1 MPLSLPYRLSWRVEG
16 MPQIYIMAVIT
27 LAVSLFLW
35 AGLTY
40 LFNGHQKQY
49 FWLLLLGLPLS
60 AAANLLLK
68 PQAVSA
74 VGSAAH
80 VQPGLGLAAPIWFL
94 AFKVVVTPLIEEAIK
109 VLPLLLMSAWRM
121 VTSRVHA
128 LWVGFVL
135 GVSFGLG
142 EAGFIAYAVAQ
153 NDAYDSLPWYAFTGF
168 LNERIMACFAHGV
181 LTAILVIGMQRG
193 GRYIFYGYL
202 TAVGL
207 HLFLNAPT
215 VMYQVKW
222 ISYELYNMSI
232 VIPFIVLAVI
242 FERMRRETR
251 ESKDD
256 QGSKEIVYWKRG
268 AADAKHS

>member
-1 MPLSLPYRLSWRVEG
+1 MH
-16 MPQIYIMAVIT
+16 QIYIMAVIT

-40 LFNGHQKQY
+40 LFTGLQKRF

-60 AAANLLLK
+60 AVANLLLK
-68 PQAVSA
+68 PQAIIA

-80 VQPGLGLAAPIWFL
+80 VQSGLGLAAPIWFL
-94 AFKVVVTPLIEEAIK
+94 AFKVLVTPLVEEAIK
-109 VLPLLLMSAWRM
+109 VLPLLLRSAWRM
-121 VTSRVHA
+121 VTSRA
-128 LWVGFVL
+128 NSFWVGFVL

-153 NDAYDSLPWYAFTGF
+153 NDVYDSLPWYAFTGF

-181 LTAILVIGMQRG
+181 LTAVLVIGIQRG
-193 GRYIFYGYL
+193 GWFTLYGYL
-202 TAVGL
+202 TALGL

-215 VMYQVKW
+215 IMYQFQW
-222 ISYELYNMSI
+222 ISYELYNISLA
-232 VIPFIVLAVI
+232 IPFIVLAVI
-242 FERMRRETR
+242 FERMRRVTR

-256 QGSKEIVYWKRG
+256 QSWKEIVYWQRQDKG
-268 AADAKHS
+268 TDG

>member
-1 MPLSLPYRLSWRVEG
+1 

-40 LFNGHQKQY
+40 LFNGHQKRY

-60 AAANLLLK
+60 AIANLLLK
-68 PQAVSA
+68 PQAIIA
-74 VGSAAH
+74 IGRAAH

-94 AFKVVVTPLIEEAIK
+94 AFKVLVTPLIEEAIK
-109 VLPLLLMSAWRM
+109 VLPLLLRSAWRM
-121 VTSRVHA
+121 VTSPVSA

-153 NDAYDSLPWYAFTGF
+153 NDTYNSLPWYAFTGF

-181 LTAILVIGMQRG
+181 LTAALVIGMLRG
-193 GRYIFYGYL
+193 GWFTLYGYL
-202 TAVGL
+202 TALGL

-215 VMYQVKW
+215 VMYQFQW
-222 ISYELYNMSI
+222 ISYESYNISI

-242 FERMRRETR
+242 FERMRRVTR
-251 ESKDD
+251 EPKDD
-256 QGSKEIVYWKRG
+256 QSGKEIVYWQRQ
-268 AADAKHS
+268 DTE

>member
-1 MPLSLPYRLSWRVEG
+1 

-27 LAVSLFLW
+27 LAVSLLLW

-40 LFNGHQKQY
+40 LFSGHQKQY

-60 AAANLLLK
+60 AVANLLLK
-68 PQAVSA
+68 PQAIIA
-74 VGSAAH
+74 IGRAAH

-94 AFKVVVTPLIEEAIK
+94 AIKVLVTPLVEEAIK
-109 VLPLLLMSAWRM
+109 VLPLLSRSAWRM
-121 VTSRVHA
+121 VTSRVNA
-128 LWVGFVL
+128 LWVGFML

-153 NDAYDSLPWYAFTGF
+153 NDVYDSLPWYAFTGF
-168 LNERIMACFAHGV
+168 LNERIMACFVHGV
-181 LTAILVIGMQRG
+181 LTAILVIGFQRG
-193 GRYIFYGYL
+193 GRHILFGYL

-215 VMYQVKW
+215 VMYQVQW
-222 ISYELYNMSI
+222 ISHELYNISI

-242 FERMRRETR
+242 FERMRRATR

-256 QGSKEIVYWKRG
+256 QSGKEIVYWQRQDTG
-268 AADAKHS
+268 TGG